1 VTCCTLCRQERLSR
15 PRPRSP
21 NRKSTQH
28 PPFLGSSPRCCAM
41 RTDPAH
47 VAEPHMASRA
57 PQQSERPN
65 WSLRGHALAASAPKA
80 VLNHVGL
87 PRAPARVHH
96 GRRAHQRAVWHPW
109 TRDTAAQRARRRDAS
124 RRARQQRA
132 AAGWR
137 TRGHR
142 QAPRQTPGMEVKYPV
157 QYRILPPR
165 VRVLHLL
172 ARGAGGRSS
181 HKNLTL
187 DRDEIKWRATD
198 HLHADGS
205 ARGIGQ

>member
-28 PPFLGSSPRCCAM
+28 PPFLRSSPRCCAM
-41 RTDPAH
+41 RTDSAH
-47 VAEPHMASRA
+47 GKEPHMASRA
-57 PQQSERPN
+57 LQQNEPPN
-65 WSLRGHALAASAPKA
+65 WSLRGHALAAAAPKA
-80 VLNHVGL
+80 VLNHVDL

-142 QAPRQTPGMEVKYPV
+142 QAPRQTPAMEVKYCTV
-157 QYRILPPR
+157 SDITTRGPR
-165 VRVLHLL
+165 L
-172 ARGAGGRSS
+172 ASPRERAGDWSS